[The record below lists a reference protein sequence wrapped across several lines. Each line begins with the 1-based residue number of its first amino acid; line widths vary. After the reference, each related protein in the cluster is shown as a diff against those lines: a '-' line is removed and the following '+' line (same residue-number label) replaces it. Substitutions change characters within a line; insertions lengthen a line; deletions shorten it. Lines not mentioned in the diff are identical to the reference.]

1 MLTLVLLVAVGTVPF
16 ESVLLVVVVAI
27 TSGSVVLIAV
37 GGAAVSALFEVAG
50 AAVVQADKA
59 ITLIAITILTILK
72 IVFRFIC
79 FLH

>member
-59 ITLIAITILTILK
+59 ITLIAITILKL
-72 IVFRFIC
+72 VFRFIC